1 MRLYEM
7 LNQQLPLPVTF
18 CNHCKSSIQ
27 FWRLTSMQNSRS
39 HWSHREP
46 RKISKWLL
54 RMMIVL
60 HVMCLLPLLTG
71 CGSTRTVYVPVPAV
85 PLPTSLTTETPQ
97 PVIPD
102 PLTYGASLD
111 LNVSLLSA
119 LGQCNIDKASIRK
132 IETSRNSQ

>member
-1 MRLYEM
+1 
-7 LNQQLPLPVTF
+7 
-18 CNHCKSSIQ
+18 
-27 FWRLTSMQNSRS
+27 
-39 HWSHREP
+39 
-46 RKISKWLL
+46 
-54 RMMIVL
+54 MIVL
-60 HVMCLLPLLTG
+60 EVMCLLQLLTG

>member
-1 MRLYEM
+1 
-7 LNQQLPLPVTF
+7 
-18 CNHCKSSIQ
+18 
-27 FWRLTSMQNSRS
+27 MQNSRS

-60 HVMCLLPLLTG
+60 HVLCLLPLLTG
-71 CGSTRTVYVPVPAV
+71 CGSTRTVYVQVPAV
-85 PLPTSLTTETPQ
+85 PLPANLTAETPQ

-102 PLTYGASLD
+102 PLTYGGSLD

-119 LGQCNIDKASIRK
+119 LGQCNRDKVDLREI
-132 IETSRNSQ
+132 NQQ